1 MSRYRRLKRILISI
15 FVVAIAALGT
25 LWLSLDRLVTTSI
38 EGESSKALG
47 VSVKVENLKLNPFN
61 GQLAIAKLTID
72 NPAGFATDYLMRF
85 DRLALKL
92 QPLSLLGED
101 VKIDDF
107 TLDRVDLNIEQK
119 LNRNN
124 AADIASFLQQ
134 NQPPPDRRA
143 RKQKFQVNQVAI
155 ERAMATVTVSYLLSA
170 NTWDFAVDNIT
181 LRAVTPENASGLVL
195 QELSGKLVS
204 AIVKALLQANR
215 DKIPLFLQPLIELM
229 NKI

>member
-1 MSRYRRLKRILISI
+1 
-15 FVVAIAALGT
+15 VVAIAALGT

-85 DRLALKL
+85 DRLELKL

-101 VKIDDF
+101 IKIDDF
-107 TLDRVDLNIEQK
+107 ALDRVDLNIEQK

-124 AADIASFLQQ
+124 MAEIASFLQQ
-134 NQPPPDRRA
+134 NQPPPDRRD
-143 RKQKFQVNQVAI
+143 REKKFQVNQVAI
-155 ERAMATVTVSYLLSA
+155 ERAMATLTVSYLLSA
-170 NTWDFAVDNIT
+170 NTWNFAVDNIT
-181 LRAVTPENASGLVL
+181 LREVTPENASGLVL
-195 QELSGKLVS
+195 KELSGKLVLGIAN
-204 AIVKALLQANR
+204 AILKTNR
-215 DKIPLFLQPLIELM
+215 DKLPPIIQPLIELL
-229 NKI
+229 